1 MALNFSICFSAW
13 LMAILA
19 TSVKAQTQPLTLEEC
34 YHLAK
39 QNYPLIKKQE
49 LIAKSTSYSLE
60 NAAKLYLP
68 QLTVNGQA
76 SYQSQTIDFSKALPA
91 LPGISFPAISKDQY
105 KIQAEV
111 NETIYDGG
119 TVKNQ
124 KALIRANDSVQQ
136 QSLEVSLNLL
146 KERVNQIYF
155 SILLMDGQL
164 KQNDLRKADLQS
176 AIDKTTVAYQNGTSY
191 KSNID
196 ELKAELVNVQMSA
209 IEMKAN
215 RTAFMNML
223 SLLTGQPVDE
233 NTELVQPSLIP
244 IATEINR
251 PELKLY
257 DLQKKTFDI
266 QEQQLKTNYMPK
278 LNAFVQGAY
287 GRPTLNFIENKFG
300 AWWIGGL
307 RLNWSFGSLYSL
319 KNNKSLLQINRQNVD
334 VDKEVFLFNTNL
346 TLRQQNA
353 EIQKYTELIQQDDTL
368 IALRHSVVQSAKAQ
382 WENGVITVHEYIT
395 KLNAE
400 NIAKQTRILHHIQ
413 LLQAQYNYKTTSG
426 N

>member
-1 MALNFSICFSAW
+1 MVLNFSICFSAW

-215 RTAFMNML
+215 RAAFMNML
-223 SLLTGQPVDE
+223 SLLTGQPVNE

-368 IALRHSVVQSAKAQ
+368 IDLRHSVVQSAKAQ
-382 WENGVITVHEYIT
+382 WENGVITVLEYIT